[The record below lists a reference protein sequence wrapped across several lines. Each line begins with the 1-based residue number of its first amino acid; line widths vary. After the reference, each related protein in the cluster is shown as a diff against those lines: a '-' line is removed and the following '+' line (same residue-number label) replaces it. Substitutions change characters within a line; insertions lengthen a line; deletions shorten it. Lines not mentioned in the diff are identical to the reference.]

1 MKLFLVQHAKAASK
15 EIDPDRP
22 LTEEGLRDI
31 QGICEFIKSLNLSVD
46 YLWHSGKTRA
56 RQTAEILAEVITV
69 ANGIAA
75 HDGLAPNDD
84 VRVIKDQIVS
94 AQNDIMIVGHM
105 PFVAKLASL
114 LLIGSESTQTIAFM
128 QGGVVCLNCT
138 DECKWQLEWMIIPVF
153 FQAL

>member
-31 QGICEFIKSLNLSVD
+31 QKIAEFIKSLNLSVD
-46 YLWHSGKTRA
+46 YLWHSGKTRT
-56 RQTAEILAEVITV
+56 RQTAEVLAEIIKVKGEV
-69 ANGIAA
+69 AA

-84 VRVIKDQIVS
+84 IKAIRDQIIS

-105 PFVAKLASL
+105 PFVAKLTSL
-114 LLIGSESTQTIAFM
+114 LLTGSEFSGTIAFK
-128 QGGVVCLNCT
+128 QGSVVCLNYSG
-138 DECKWQLEWMIIPVF
+138 ENMWQVEWMITPAF
-153 FQAL
+153 FF